1 MRLSA
6 IDIKKQEFRKA
17 FKGFDTGEVE
27 AYLDTVANE
36 FETIFRENEELKEK
50 ITQLEKG
57 KADLAHEIEIFRD
70 NERTFQK
77 AIVRSQDLAEEIVE
91 NATKRAELITK
102 EAEIIST
109 KTRVQA
115 QEEILNLK
123 QELEEL
129 RLKNEA
135 IIDDIRNYLIEKL
148 NAIEEYSKNRKIFR
162 LEHNITEHNIT
173 DFTGTHDEKDEKPRD
188 FGIDLNIDE
197 SK

>member
-17 FKGFDTGEVE
+17 FKGYDVGEVE

-36 FETIFRENEELKEK
+36 LENLVKENESLREKIELIEKEK
-50 ITQLEKG
+50 D
-57 KADLAHEIEIFRD
+57 DLSREIEIFRD
-70 NERTFQK
+70 NEKTFQK
-77 AIVRSQDLAEEIVE
+77 AIVKSQDLAEEVIE

-102 EAEIIST
+102 EAEILAS

-129 RLKNEA
+129 RMKNEA
-135 IIDDIRNYLIEKL
+135 IIDDIKNYLVEKL
-148 NAIEEYSKNRKIFR
+148 NSIEEYSKNRKIFR
-162 LEHNITEHNIT
+162 LEHRFSEL
-173 DFTGTHDEKDEKPRD
+173 DDAAPDKDEQPHN